1 MTTNLLSEHKP
12 TRTRRP
18 EASQTSPSGM
28 SSTIQVHQV
37 THMRVSRD
45 LRGERLTRK
54 QRGSSPWHFW
64 SNSPSRSGIF
74 YLYYCSNT
82 LCKCNMKSTITQ
94 RTDVSLKSAFV
105 KCPTR
110 KIKTGFHF
118 FLLRTLFSK
127 HGKLFPVGSN
137 CQILLKP
144 GILISQLSL

>member
-1 MTTNLLSEHKP
+1 MQHEKHNHTENRH
-12 TRTRRP
+12 
-18 EASQTSPSGM
+18 
-28 SSTIQVHQV
+28 
-37 THMRVSRD
+37 
-45 LRGERLTRK
+45 
-54 QRGSSPWHFW
+54 
-64 SNSPSRSGIF
+64 
-74 YLYYCSNT
+74 
-82 LCKCNMKSTITQ
+82 
-94 RTDVSLKSAFV
+94 VSLKSAFV